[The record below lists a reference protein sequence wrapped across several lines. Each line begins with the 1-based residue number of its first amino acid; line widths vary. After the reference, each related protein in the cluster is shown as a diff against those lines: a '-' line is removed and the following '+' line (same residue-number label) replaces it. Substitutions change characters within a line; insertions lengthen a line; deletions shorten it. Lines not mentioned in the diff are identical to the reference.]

1 MAQTFDSTSPQ
12 RASIADN
19 AVRHQYRELS
29 EDEKEAMVRVKDAGQ
44 ALIDEIAVLPFTRET
59 ELAVQRAQESVFWA
73 VNSIT
78 A

>member
-1 MAQTFDSTSPQ
+1 MVQTFNSTSPE
-12 RASIADN
+12 RASFTNN

-29 EDEKEAMVRVKDAGQ
+29 EDEKQAMVRVKDAGQ
-44 ALIDEIAVLPFTRET
+44 LLIDEIAALPFTRET